1 MDVARLEH
9 PVAGD
14 LADLSG
20 YLSSGHRLLALGI
33 GANRD
38 HDADQPTGIQTHQY
52 EFSSDATFPACRS
65 DTVRPSM
72 HQIILVGRGKAAR
85 AVIDRPREAC
95 GIGLMRA

>member
-9 PVAGD
+9 PVAGN
-14 LADLSG
+14 LGNLSG

-72 HQIILVGRGKAAR
+72 HQIILVGRQEPTRAIVDLTRIAR
-85 AVIDRPREAC
+85 
-95 GIGLMRA
+95 GIGLVR